1 MTIKNK
7 FILTFLLTLVALFFL
22 KTDYRMIETIYP
34 GADDGDHY
42 LHATT
47 IGIDFD
53 LDYTNQ
59 LKGVENIRYNGNG
72 KIAPIAFI
80 GSGFLS
86 SPFVALGNLLN
97 LVSNNDQ
104 KIFNFVI
111 SLYSLSGY
119 FYLILTFAICFTLK
133 SIFKVNLSNLVICI
147 LILSSGVSYFV
158 FERYSMSH
166 IFEIFTTSLVIFTSF
181 KFFEKG
187 EKKFAVLVPLT
198 ILLGILV
205 KWTNYYLLIIPLSI
219 KLIYFTNEKVKLR
232 KNIYFL
238 FSTALSIIIF
248 FWHTKIL

>member
-104 KIFNFVI
+104 KNF
-111 SLYSLSGY
+111 
-119 FYLILTFAICFTLK
+119 
-133 SIFKVNLSNLVICI
+133 
-147 LILSSGVSYFV
+147 
-158 FERYSMSH
+158 
-166 IFEIFTTSLVIFTSF
+166 
-181 KFFEKG
+181 
-187 EKKFAVLVPLT
+187 
-198 ILLGILV
+198 
-205 KWTNYYLLIIPLSI
+205 
-219 KLIYFTNEKVKLR
+219 
-232 KNIYFL
+232 
-238 FSTALSIIIF
+238 
-248 FWHTKIL
+248 